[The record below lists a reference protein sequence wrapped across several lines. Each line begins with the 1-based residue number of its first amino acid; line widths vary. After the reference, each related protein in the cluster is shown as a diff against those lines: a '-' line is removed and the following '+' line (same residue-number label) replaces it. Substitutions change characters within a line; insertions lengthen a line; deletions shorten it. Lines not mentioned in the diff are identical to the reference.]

1 MSMATPKTIEIRP
14 QAPAGLHTWV
24 AFGLCAGI
32 LAAVTVG
39 SFVLGRG
46 TFFDKGTVPLHKSL
60 GQMDKSQLGPYQFV
74 RATILPDEIEEAL
87 GTKEY
92 IQWGLQDTR
101 GSVNDPLCY
110 PQLFV
115 TYYTGGRTQVPH
127 TPERC
132 HLGVDWAI
140 KTSWDEALEIPSL
153 DDPSKTVKVPVRVVV
168 FNKPGLVN
176 VQEQTVVYTF
186 YANCGYACSTNEI
199 RAWLNLPWVS
209 KSFFSK
215 VEVTVG
221 GESMG
226 ISKPDAKQAAAAAQG
241 LLQTV
246 LPVLM
251 RDHWPRQQELRKA
264 ETPASR

>member
-1 MSMATPKTIEIRP
+1 MSMARAVTTEIRP
-14 QAPAGLHTWV
+14 HARAGLNTWV

-39 SFVLGRG
+39 VFVLGRG
-46 TFFDKGTVPLHKSL
+46 TFFDKDPVPLHKPL
-60 GQMDKSQLGPYQFV
+60 GQMDKAQLGPYQFV
-74 RATILPDEIEEAL
+74 QATILSDEIEEAL

-92 IQWGLQDTR
+92 IQWVLEDAR
-101 GSVNDPLCY
+101 RPNNDPLRY
-110 PQLFV
+110 AILFV

-132 HLGVDWAI
+132 HLGANWST
-140 KTSWDEALEIPSL
+140 KTTWDMAFDVPSL
-153 DDPSKTVKVPVRVVV
+153 EDPAKTMSVPARVVV
-168 FNKPGLVN
+168 FNKSGLID

-186 YANCGYACSTNEI
+186 YANCGFACSTNEI
-199 RAWLNLPWVS
+199 RGWLNLPWVS

-215 VEVTVG
+215 VEVTFAG
-221 GESMG
+221 GSMG
-226 ISKPDAKQAAAAAQG
+226 ISNPDAKQAAAAARE

-251 RDHWPRQQELRKA
+251 RDHWPRQQELRKVEA
-264 ETPASR
+264 PVAG